1 MFGCNIKLE
10 LERGREREVNQGEA
24 TARATAPLPP
34 ILPPGRVVRR
44 RSPTAASPTAAALG
58 LGEPAAV
65 PLPAREGQPPA
76 AIPVQDRERPPDAVP
91 LPARESFP
99 APLPYC
105 RRSRVRGARR
115 RSARDEMGRWGDG
128 ERRAWE
134 KRGRRG
140 LPELETPPPGGE
152 GRAPVAGGRSRPSS
166 FFCRSC

>member
-76 AIPVQDRERPPDAVP
+76 AIPLQDRERPPDAVP

-115 RSARDEMGRWGDG
+115 RSRRDEMGRWGEEG
-128 ERRAWE
+128 VGKERAAWLTGAGDTAA
-134 KRGRRG
+134 GRR
-140 LPELETPPPGGE
+140 
-152 GRAPVAGGRSRPSS
+152 RPSS
-166 FFCRSC
+166 RSWRAE

>member
-1 MFGCNIKLE
+1 MQHQIGIGK
-10 LERGREREVNQGEA
+10 GQGEGQS
-24 TARATAPLPP
+24 AREKPPLATAPLPP
-34 ILPPGRVVRR
+34 MLPPGRVVRR
-44 RSPTAASPTAAALG
+44 RSPTAAALG

-166 FFCRSC
+166 FFYRSC